1 MHASGDNSVE
11 MLFDQGEQSM
21 TMAAVDPWATE
32 PRFVEDEL
40 ATLVQKLFEAS
51 GVGTEA
57 ARQATNALLLADLR
71 GIESH
76 GVARLPGYVRRL
88 RNGRIDANAE
98 LTVDRETPSTVAFNA
113 NNGLGLTA
121 ARRAMT
127 RCIAKAEETGICMAT
142 VRRSNHFGIAGTYA
156 LMAAEHGLGGM
167 AMTNSSAIVVPMFG
181 KESMLGTNPLA
192 FAVPTGSLP
201 FCLDMSTATV
211 AFGKIEMARRAGL
224 PIPAGWG
231 LDGDGRTTTDPHAV
245 QGLSPLGGTSEMC
258 GHKGYGLGLMVE
270 IFCSHLATNAWS
282 HEIGASYDSDAPTEG
297 TGHAFVA
304 WRIDAFR
311 DLDGFKRDIDGM
323 LATLRACKVSDEHP
337 GKQVLIPGD
346 PESEAEMKNRE
357 LGIPVR
363 RTVLRE
369 MAEVAGE
376 CGVAFPFELG

>member
-1 MHASGDNSVE
+1 MSTA
-11 MLFDQGEQSM
+11 
-21 TMAAVDPWATE
+21 TADPWAAE
-32 PRFVEDEL
+32 PRFEEEEL
-40 ATLVQKLFEAS
+40 AGLVRQLFESA
-51 GVGTEA
+51 GVGSDA
-57 ARQATNALLLADLR
+57 AAQATHALLLADLR

-76 GVARLPGYVRRL
+76 GVARLPGYIRRL
-88 RNGRIDANAE
+88 RGGMIEADAE
-98 LTVDRETPSTVAFNA
+98 LTVDRESPSTIAFNA
-113 NNGLGLTA
+113 NNGLGLIA
-121 ARRAMT
+121 ARRAME

-156 LMAAEHGLGGM
+156 LMAAERGMGGM
-167 AMTNSSAIVVPMFG
+167 AMTNSSAIVVPMFS
-181 KESMLGTNPLA
+181 KEPMLGTNPLA
-192 FAVPTGSLP
+192 FAVPTGGLP

-211 AFGKIEMARRAGL
+211 AFGKIEMARRAGI

-231 LDGDGRTTTDPHAV
+231 LDGNGRTTTDADAV

-270 IFCSHLATNAWS
+270 IFCSHLASNAWS
-282 HEIGASYDSDAPTEG
+282 HEIGASYVSDAPTEG

-323 LATLRACKVSDEHP
+323 LSTLRANQVSDDYP

-346 PESEAEMKNRE
+346 PESEAEVRNRE

-363 RTVLRE
+363 RTVLRQ

-376 CGVAFPFELG
+376 CGVAFPFAVG